1 MNLRVKSL
9 RIKNFKAF
17 QDLDVNLAGRH
28 LLAYGL
34 NGSGKSSLYWA
45 LYTHLQS
52 AGKSSEQ
59 VQKYFDRDHGEN
71 LLNLF
76 APENAAGEITLMLQN
91 RDGSVTHSYT
101 ISRDH
106 HGTANIP
113 DILKA
118 NLASDFINYRVLFNF
133 YHFTNSQTV
142 DLWPVFEREILPF
155 CRSSLHP
162 DIYGL
167 WSEITA
173 KNPYEEVQRRRLR
186 GYQAAFLYDSF
197 EEKIV
202 LFDKALEEI
211 LGSISK
217 EAQRFYDKRFRENDE
232 PELKLELKLVG
243 ILDYDRKKHQIIL
256 PKIGLA
262 IRLGGT
268 PIHKPQTF
276 LNEGKLTQI
285 ALSIRFAATLTQLHD
300 APLKLLV
307 LDDLLISLDMSNR
320 MKVVEIILGDEFADY
335 QKIILTHKLG
345 FFQEFRRNLGP
356 DHAGWCFKR
365 FTGTPRAGIG
375 LRQEKNDLER
385 AEDHLQNHDLEEA
398 ALSLRKAVEELA
410 SHYRERLDEK
420 KLPQGFH
427 PLAENLRAAKN
438 KLLAQL
444 PLQLYQKVLHEL
456 PGEQRFFLLPS
467 EHTDIDANPDLT
479 AAQKGILKAQRKRL
493 KTLIEAEHWQA
504 MESINLLE
512 KLLGMTSR
520 VLNPAAHAGAEPIYE
535 HEVRKAQRLIE
546 KLESKLKLCP

>member
-1 MNLRVKSL
+1 MSLRVKSL

-17 QDLDVNLAGRH
+17 QELEVNLAGRN

-52 AGKSSEQ
+52 AGKSAEQ

-76 APENAAGEITLMLQN
+76 APADSPGEVTLTLQN
-91 RDGSVTHSYT
+91 DDGSVNHSYT
-101 ISRDH
+101 IAKDQ
-106 HGTANIP
+106 HGTAAIP

-155 CRSSLHP
+155 CRSSLHG
-162 DIYGL
+162 DVCGL
-167 WSEITA
+167 WAEIA
-173 KNPYEEVQRRRLR
+173 GKNPYAEVQSRRLR
-186 GYQAAFLYDSF
+186 GPHASYQYNRY
-197 EEKIV
+197 EEKIL
-202 LFDKALEEI
+202 LFDKSLDEI
-211 LGSISK
+211 LDSISK
-217 EAQRFYDKRFRENDE
+217 EAQRFYDKHFKETGE
-232 PELKLELKLVG
+232 PELKLEIRLVE
-243 ILDYDRKKHQIIL
+243 ILDYDRKKHQLIL

-320 MKVVEIILGDEFADY
+320 MKVVEIILGEEFAEY

-345 FFQEFRRNLGP
+345 FFQEFRRNL
-356 DHAGWCFKR
+356 DATHSDWCFKR
-365 FTGTPRAGIG
+365 FCGSPQGQISFRE
-375 LRQEKNDLER
+375 EKTDLQM
-385 AEDHLQNHDLEEA
+385 AQDHLHRHELEEA
-398 ALSLRKAVEELA
+398 AIRLRKAA
-410 SHYRERLDEK
+410 EK
-420 KLPQGFH
+420 TAALYKCWLKGENLKVGEFH
-427 PLAENLRAAKN
+427 SLTENLREAKN
-438 KLLAQL
+438 KLLEEIPSQF
-444 PLQLYQKVLHEL
+444 YFKVLNGL
-456 PGEQRFFLLPS
+456 PEENRKYLLPQDDSDLESNAGLSPEQR
-467 EHTDIDANPDLT
+467 
-479 AAQKGILKAQRKRL
+479 GRL
-493 KTLIEAEHWQA
+493 KSARVKLRNLVSAEHWQA
-504 MESINLLE
+504 MKNIKILNDVL
-512 KLLGMTSR
+512 KQTAR
-520 VLNPAAHAGAEPIYE
+520 VLNPASHAGTEPLYDR
-535 HEVRKAQRLIE
+535 EVEKAFRLIE
-546 KLESKLKLCP
+546 HFERELLP